1 MKKLIKIIEFFK
13 GGGGAK
19 NFWSSPNFAFGGQN
33 GIFDKKCCS
42 FSCSAYELC
51 TGLILSQSYHIYNV
65 WWGQLVE
72 GELKTGLLVCIGFIC
87 SLSYELY
94 TCVEG
99 GKYYIRAFLVFHV
112 RLR

>member
-13 GGGGAK
+13 GGGGQKISEVPRILLLGARMV
-19 NFWSSPNFAFGGQN
+19 SL
-33 GIFDKKCCS
+33 IKKCCS

-94 TCVEG
+94 TCVKG
-99 GKYYIRAFLVFHV
+99 GNY
-112 RLR
+112 